1 MFNSIIQTTNRLN
14 IENNKIK
21 ILYGGSANV
30 KNLASLI
37 EIPNISG
44 FLIGS
49 ASLDAENLMKMADF
63 VK

>member
-1 MFNSIIQTTNRLN
+1 MFISIF
-14 IENNKIK
+14 EKIK

-37 EIPNISG
+37 EIPNIDG

-49 ASLDAENLMKMADF
+49 ASLEADNLMKMADF